1 MNSWQLFDCWAPVSS
16 EWSKWAKPILF
27 AQSEPPAMLSSRV
40 EYTNE
45 LNLKF
50 DPALAVILDLP
61 GVESIAAGMQ
71 LARRGFRPVPLFNG
85 ASSLSEVVKTF
96 EIRQCLAD
104 TGAELSTLPLN
115 PLAPP
120 VFLLDAM
127 RDGNGT
133 QPRPGGFDN
142 RWMVFPQDFPSARH
156 LAGRGIHRV
165 VLVMTSGRTAPKE
178 DLAHVL
184 LRYQETGLELSLLSP
199 GAGATVAT
207 LHVSKPPHYR
217 LLWQRALAILGLR
230 RNSAGGFGSVIPQPT
245 SG

>member
-27 AQSEPPAMLSSRV
+27 AQSEPPTMMPPHA
-40 EYTNE
+40 E
-45 LNLKF
+45 LASDFSLPF
-50 DPALAVILDLP
+50 DPGLAVILDLP
-61 GVESIAAGMQ
+61 GVESIAAGLQ
-71 LARRGFRPVPLFNG
+71 LARKGFRPVPLFNG
-85 ASSLSEVVKTF
+85 ASSLSEVVKTS
-96 EIRQCLAD
+96 EIRRLLAAA
-104 TGAELSTLPLN
+104 GPELAALPLN

-120 VFLLDAM
+120 VFLLDAL
-127 RDGNGT
+127 RDGRGT

-156 LAGRGIHRV
+156 LAGRGIHQV
-165 VLVMTSGRTAPKE
+165 VLVQEIDRTAPRE

-184 LRYQETGLELSLLSP
+184 MRYQEAGLRLSLLP
-199 GAGATVAT
+199 AAAGAAPAP
-207 LHVSKPPHYR
+207 LHVSKPPQYR
-217 LLWQRALAILGLR
+217 LLWHRALAMLGLR